1 MENVAIARINTFG
14 SSPKDNFESQQEQQ
28 LITLSISDYRNIFIQ
43 IEKLNDRIAALESH
57 ISALDAHQSED
68 MEHLARSIA
77 EDRQRITKLE
87 EPTIQPLQK
96 DRREILKSLLV
107 ANGGKILAKDA
118 RKKMHLHKN
127 RFSELLEKCDF
138 IETRPLHSDKRKMV
152 IILKSELVPRN

>member
-1 MENVAIARINTFG
+1 MSNTAPAINTFL
-14 SSPKDNFESQQEQQ
+14 PEQKDNFESQQEQQ

-87 EPTIQPLQK
+87 EPTIKPLQK
-96 DRREILKSLLV
+96 DRAEILRALIA

-118 RKKMHLHKN
+118 RKKMRVPKSS
-127 RFSELLEKCDF
+127 FSELLKACDF
-138 IETRPLHSDKRKMV
+138 VEKRPYHLDSRQDV
-152 IILKSELVPRN
+152 LVLK

>member
-28 LITLSISDYRNIFIQ
+28 LITLSISDYKSIFIQ

-118 RKKMHLHKN
+118 RKKMRVPKSS
-127 RFSELLEKCDF
+127 FSELLKACDF
-138 IETRPLHSDKRKMV
+138 VEKRPYHLDSRQDV
-152 IILKSELVPRN
+152 LVLK

>member
-1 MENVAIARINTFG
+1 MENVANARINTFG

-87 EPTIQPLQK
+87 KVEPQPLQK
-96 DRREILKSLLV
+96 DRADILRALIA
-107 ANGGKILAKDA
+107 ANGGKMLAKDA
-118 RKKMHLHKN
+118 RAKLKMDKGNFSRLLDLMKN
-127 RFSELLEKCDF
+127 DIGTKRLSTDRRILLLF
-138 IETRPLHSDKRKMV
+138 IK
-152 IILKSELVPRN
+152 

>member
-43 IEKLNDRIAALESH
+43 IEKLNDRIAALEYH

-87 EPTIQPLQK
+87 KVEPQPLQK
-96 DRREILKSLLV
+96 DRADILRALIA
-107 ANGGKILAKDA
+107 ANGGKMLAKDA
-118 RKKMHLHKN
+118 RAKLKMDKGNFSRLLDLMKN
-127 RFSELLEKCDF
+127 DIGTKRLSTDRRILLLF
-138 IETRPLHSDKRKMV
+138 IK
-152 IILKSELVPRN
+152 

>member
-57 ISALDAHQSED
+57 ISALDARQSED

-87 EPTIQPLQK
+87 KVEPQPLQK
-96 DRREILKSLLV
+96 DRADILRALIA
-107 ANGGKILAKDA
+107 ANGGKMLAKDA
-118 RKKMHLHKN
+118 RAKLKMDKGNFSRLLDLMKN
-127 RFSELLEKCDF
+127 DIGTKRLSTDRRILLLF
-138 IETRPLHSDKRKMV
+138 IK
-152 IILKSELVPRN
+152 

>member
-14 SSPKDNFESQQEQQ
+14 LSPKDNFESQQEQQ

-43 IEKLNDRIAALESH
+43 IEKLNDRIAALEYH

-118 RKKMHLHKN
+118 RKKMRVPKSS
-127 RFSELLEKCDF
+127 FSELLKACDF
-138 IETRPLHSDKRKMV
+138 VEKRPYHLDSRQDV
-152 IILKSELVPRN
+152 LVLK